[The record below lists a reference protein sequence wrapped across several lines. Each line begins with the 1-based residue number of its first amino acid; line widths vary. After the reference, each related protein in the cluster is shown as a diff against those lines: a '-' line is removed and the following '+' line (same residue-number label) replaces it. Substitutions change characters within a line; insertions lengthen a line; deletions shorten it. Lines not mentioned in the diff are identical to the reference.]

1 MAFDLGFV
9 VVIVRSDIATGVRG
23 RKTYVILG
31 CERGGKYRKYKADA
45 VASVYGTRK
54 CECPFR
60 LKGKSCSDGAGWVLK
75 VMCGHHNH
83 ELAETLVGYPYAG
96 RLNTSEKSL
105 LVDMTKSKV
114 TPANILLTLK
124 QNNDRNVT
132 TIKQIYNARHAYKR
146 SLRGSRTELQQ
157 LMMLLDRDKYIHWS
171 RCADDSKV
179 VTDLYRLPLLE
190 IVGMTSTGLTFSA
203 AFAFLSTER
212 QSNFTW
218 ALEKL
223 KGLFLTSEGGPKVIV
238 TDRDL
243 ALMNAISSVFP
254 ESYKMLCRF
263 HILKNVKAKCKMLV
277 HSTEVWEV
285 LMDAW
290 ENVMDCAYESLFAE
304 YVNGFEYAS
313 RSWPL
318 FFEYVNQNWIIPYST
333 YFVKFWT
340 NKVMHLGNTTTNRT
354 ESAHW
359 SLKKVLGNSMGDLCS
374 CWDSI
379 HNVIILQHNK
389 IKASFESSV
398 LLRSDYFKGYIYREL
413 IGRVSRY
420 ALDLI
425 AKELKIVQQ
434 IGLDSSKC
442 GCVLRRTFGVPCACE
457 LARYDPRMIPIGEFH
472 IMWRRLHFSN
482 VELNETKPQL
492 SIKDELKQVEERF
505 NEVNIGGKVT
515 IKQKLLEI
523 VCPTLTSMVPPL
535 HKVKTK
541 GANKRK
547 VKRSERSTTRDPSY
561 FEYVDAFHSTI
572 ESSSVRS
579 KLQSKPKAINKRR
592 VPMIDQ
598 FHSTTHPFIVDVDDV
613 VADGHC
619 GYRCIAALLGL
630 GEDSWPVVRNELYK
644 ELSSWRDEYASLV
657 GGYDRL
663 EELRTSLLANKS
675 KWMTLPDIGYAIAN
689 RYNVILVCLSYSQSY
704 TIFPLRSTPPSD
716 ITQHRLICIGHV
728 HGCHFVQVKLQ
739 EGCSL
744 PTVNIM
750 SSTHCYP
757 EARAWSSIYTSRMHA
772 FEQLMDITTSYVD
785 LGDS

>member
-1 MAFDLGFV
+1 MTFDLGFV

-60 LKGKSCSDGAGWVLK
+60 LKGKPCSDGAGWVLK

-83 ELAETLVGYPYAG
+83 ELAETLVGHPYAG
-96 RLNTSEKSL
+96 
-105 LVDMTKSKV
+105 
-114 TPANILLTLK
+114 
-124 QNNDRNVT
+124 
-132 TIKQIYNARHAYKR
+132 
-146 SLRGSRTELQQ
+146 
-157 LMMLLDRDKYIHWS
+157 
-171 RCADDSKV
+171 
-179 VTDLYRLPLLE
+179 
-190 IVGMTSTGLTFSA
+190 
-203 AFAFLSTER
+203 
-212 QSNFTW
+212 
-218 ALEKL
+218 
-223 KGLFLTSEGGPKVIV
+223 
-238 TDRDL
+238 
-243 ALMNAISSVFP
+243 
-254 ESYKMLCRF
+254 
-263 HILKNVKAKCKMLV
+263 
-277 HSTEVWEV
+277 
-285 LMDAW
+285 
-290 ENVMDCAYESLFAE
+290 
-304 YVNGFEYAS
+304 

-318 FFEYVNQNWIIPYST
+318 FFEYVNQTWIIPYNT

-340 NKVMHLGNTTTNRT
+340 NKVMHLGNTTTNRA

-389 IKASFESSV
+389 IKASFESSL
-398 LLRSDYFKGYIYREL
+398 LLRSDHFKGYIYREL

-472 IMWRRLHFSN
+472 IMWRRLHFLN

-505 NEVNIGGKVT
+505 NEVDIGGKVT

-541 GANKRK
+541 GAQKSK

-579 KLQSKPKAINKRR
+579 KLQSKPKAMKKRR

-598 FHSTTHPFIVDVDDV
+598 FHSTTHPFIVDVVDV

-644 ELSSWRDEYASLV
+644 ELSAWRDEYASLV
-657 GGYDRL
+657 RGYDRL
-663 EELRTSLLANKS
+663 EELRTSLLVQSLSAANKS

-689 RYNVILVCLSYSQSY
+689 RYNV
-704 TIFPLRSTPPSD
+704 
-716 ITQHRLICIGHV
+716 
-728 HGCHFVQVKLQ
+728 KLQ
-739 EGCSL
+739 EGCPL
-744 PTVNIM
+744 PMVNIM
-750 SSTHCYP
+750 SSTHGYP

>member
-60 LKGKSCSDGAGWVLK
+60 LKGKPCSDGAGWVLK

-83 ELAETLVGYPYAG
+83 ELAETLVGHPYAG

-105 LVDMTKSKV
+105 LVDMTK
-114 TPANILLTLK
+114 
-124 QNNDRNVT
+124 R
-132 TIKQIYNARHAYKR
+132 
-146 SLRGSRTELQQ
+146 
-157 LMMLLDRDKYIHWS
+157 
-171 RCADDSKV
+171 
-179 VTDLYRLPLLE
+179 
-190 IVGMTSTGLTFSA
+190 LTFSA

-254 ESYKMLCRF
+254 ESYQMLCRF

-290 ENVMDCAYESLFAE
+290 ENVMDCADESLFAE

-340 NKVMHLGNTTTNRT
+340 NKVMHLGNTTTNRA

-505 NEVNIGGKVT
+505 NEVDISGKVT

-523 VCPTLTSMVPPL
+523 
-535 HKVKTK
+535 
-541 GANKRK
+541 
-547 VKRSERSTTRDPSY
+547 
-561 FEYVDAFHSTI
+561 I
-572 ESSSVRS
+572 
-579 KLQSKPKAINKRR
+579 
-592 VPMIDQ
+592 
-598 FHSTTHPFIVDVDDV
+598 
-613 VADGHC
+613 
-619 GYRCIAALLGL
+619 
-630 GEDSWPVVRNELYK
+630 
-644 ELSSWRDEYASLV
+644 
-657 GGYDRL
+657 
-663 EELRTSLLANKS
+663 
-675 KWMTLPDIGYAIAN
+675 
-689 RYNVILVCLSYSQSY
+689 
-704 TIFPLRSTPPSD
+704 
-716 ITQHRLICIGHV
+716 
-728 HGCHFVQVKLQ
+728 
-739 EGCSL
+739 
-744 PTVNIM
+744 
-750 SSTHCYP
+750 
-757 EARAWSSIYTSRMHA
+757 
-772 FEQLMDITTSYVD
+772 
-785 LGDS
+785 

>member
-1 MAFDLGFV
+1 MAYDLGFV

-23 RKTYVILG
+23 RKTFVILG

-60 LKGKSCSDGAGWVLK
+60 LKGKPCSDGAGWVLK

-83 ELAETLVGYPYAG
+83 ELAETLVGHPYAG

-105 LVDMTKSKV
+105 L
-114 TPANILLTLK
+114 
-124 QNNDRNVT
+124 
-132 TIKQIYNARHAYKR
+132 
-146 SLRGSRTELQQ
+146 
-157 LMMLLDRDKYIHWS
+157 DKYIHWS
-171 RCADDSKV
+171 RCADDSEV
-179 VTDLYRLPLLE
+179 VTDLFWTHPD
-190 IVGMTSTGLTFSA
+190 A
-203 AFAFLSTER
+203 
-212 QSNFTW
+212 
-218 ALEKL
+218 L

-238 TDRDL
+238 IDRDL
-243 ALMNAISSVFP
+243 ALMNAIANVFP
-254 ESYKMLCRF
+254 ESYQMLCRF

-290 ENVMDCAYESLFAE
+290 ENVMDCVDESLFAE
-304 YVNGFEYAS
+304 YVNGFQYAS
-313 RSWPL
+313 SSWPL
-318 FFEYVNQNWIIPYST
+318 FFEYVNQTWIIPYST

-340 NKVMHLGNTTTNRT
+340 NKVMHLGNTTTNRA

-374 CWDSI
+374 CWDNI
-379 HNVIILQHNK
+379 HNVIIVQHNK
-389 IKASFESSV
+389 IKASFESS
-398 LLRSDYFKGYIYREL
+398 LLLTSDHFKGYTYREL

-434 IGLDSSKC
+434 IGLNSSK
-442 GCVLRRTFGVPCACE
+442 
-457 LARYDPRMIPIGEFH
+457 
-472 IMWRRLHFSN
+472 LHFSN
-482 VELNETKPQL
+482 VELNETEPQL

-505 NEVNIGGKVT
+505 NEVDVGGKVT

-523 VCPTLTSMVPPL
+523 VCPTLTSMVPLL

-541 GANKRK
+541 GAQKSK

-572 ESSSVRS
+572 ESSSMRS
-579 KLQSKPKAINKRR
+579 KLQSKPKAMKKRR

-598 FHSTTHPFIVDVDDV
+598 FHSTTHPFIVDVVDV

-644 ELSSWRDEYASLV
+644 ELSAWRDEYASLV

-663 EELRTSLLANKS
+663 EELRNSLLVQSLSTANMS

-689 RYNVILVCLSYSQSY
+689 RYNVILVCLSYSQNY

-739 EGCSL
+739 EGCPL
-744 PTVNIM
+744 PTVNII

-785 LGDS
+785 LSDS

>member
-1 MAFDLGFV
+1 MAYDLGFV

-23 RKTYVILG
+23 RKTFVILG

-60 LKGKSCSDGAGWVLK
+60 LKGKPCSDGAGWVLK

-83 ELAETLVGYPYAG
+83 ELAETLVGHPYAG

-105 LVDMTKSKV
+105 LVDMTK
-114 TPANILLTLK
+114 
-124 QNNDRNVT
+124 R
-132 TIKQIYNARHAYKR
+132 
-146 SLRGSRTELQQ
+146 
-157 LMMLLDRDKYIHWS
+157 
-171 RCADDSKV
+171 
-179 VTDLYRLPLLE
+179 
-190 IVGMTSTGLTFSA
+190 LTFSA

-243 ALMNAISSVFP
+243 ALMNAISIVFP
-254 ESYKMLCRF
+254 ESYQMLCRF

-290 ENVMDCAYESLFAE
+290 ENVMDCADESLFAE
-304 YVNGFEYAS
+304 YVNGFQYAS
-313 RSWPL
+313 SSWPL
-318 FFEYVNQNWIIPYST
+318 FFEYVNQTWIIPYNT

-340 NKVMHLGNTTTNRT
+340 NKVMHLGNTTTN
-354 ESAHW
+354 
-359 SLKKVLGNSMGDLCS
+359 
-374 CWDSI
+374 SI

-389 IKASFESSV
+389 IKASFESNL
-398 LLRSDYFKGYIYREL
+398 LLRSDHFKGYIYREL

-505 NEVNIGGKVT
+505 NEVDIGGKVT

-541 GANKRK
+541 GAQKSK

-579 KLQSKPKAINKRR
+579 KLQSKPKAMKKRR

-598 FHSTTHPFIVDVDDV
+598 FHSTTHPFIVDVVDV

-644 ELSSWRDEYASLV
+644 ELSAWRDEYASLV

-663 EELRTSLLANKS
+663 EELRTSLLVKSLSAANMS

-689 RYNVILVCLSYSQSY
+689 RYNV
-704 TIFPLRSTPPSD
+704 
-716 ITQHRLICIGHV
+716 
-728 HGCHFVQVKLQ
+728 KLQ
-739 EGCSL
+739 EGCPL

-757 EARAWSSIYTSRMHA
+757 EARAWSSIYTSRMRA

>member
-1 MAFDLGFV
+1 
-9 VVIVRSDIATGVRG
+9 
-23 RKTYVILG
+23 
-31 CERGGKYRKYKADA
+31 
-45 VASVYGTRK
+45 
-54 CECPFR
+54 
-60 LKGKSCSDGAGWVLK
+60 
-75 VMCGHHNH
+75 MCGHHNH
-83 ELAETLVGYPYAG
+83 ELAETLVGHPYAG

-146 SLRGSRTELQQ
+146 SLRGSITELQQ

-179 VTDLYRLPLLE
+179 VTDLFWTHPDAVKLLNSFNVVFMMDYTYKTNRYRLPLLE

-254 ESYKMLCRF
+254 ESYQMLCRF

-290 ENVMDCAYESLFAE
+290 ENVMDCADESLFAE

-340 NKVMHLGNTTTNRT
+340 NKVMHLGNTTTNRYVVM
-354 ESAHW
+354 
-359 SLKKVLGNSMGDLCS
+359 LFYL
-374 CWDSI
+374 
-379 HNVIILQHNK
+379 
-389 IKASFESSV
+389 
-398 LLRSDYFKGYIYREL
+398 
-413 IGRVSRY
+413 
-420 ALDLI
+420 
-425 AKELKIVQQ
+425 
-434 IGLDSSKC
+434 
-442 GCVLRRTFGVPCACE
+442 
-457 LARYDPRMIPIGEFH
+457 
-472 IMWRRLHFSN
+472 
-482 VELNETKPQL
+482 
-492 SIKDELKQVEERF
+492 
-505 NEVNIGGKVT
+505 
-515 IKQKLLEI
+515 
-523 VCPTLTSMVPPL
+523 
-535 HKVKTK
+535 
-541 GANKRK
+541 
-547 VKRSERSTTRDPSY
+547 

-572 ESSSVRS
+572 EYSSVRS

-598 FHSTTHPFIVDVDDV
+598 FHSTTHPFIVDVVDV

-663 EELRTSLLANKS
+663 EELRTSLLVQSLSAANKS

-739 EGCSL
+739 ECCPL

>member
-1 MAFDLGFV
+1 MTYDLGFV

-23 RKTYVILG
+23 RKMFVILG
-31 CERGGKYRKYKADA
+31 CERGEKYRKYKADA

-60 LKGKSCSDGAGWVLK
+60 LKGKPCSDGAGWVLK

-83 ELAETLVGYPYAG
+83 ELAETLVGHPYAG
-96 RLNTSEKSL
+96 R
-105 LVDMTKSKV
+105 
-114 TPANILLTLK
+114 
-124 QNNDRNVT
+124 
-132 TIKQIYNARHAYKR
+132 
-146 SLRGSRTELQQ
+146 
-157 LMMLLDRDKYIHWS
+157 
-171 RCADDSKV
+171 
-179 VTDLYRLPLLE
+179 YRLSLLE
-190 IVGMTSTGLTFSA
+190 IGGMTSTGLTFSA
-203 AFAFLSTER
+203 TFAFLSTER

-238 TDRDL
+238 TDQDL
-243 ALMNAISSVFP
+243 ALMNAIANVFP
-254 ESYKMLCRF
+254 KSYKMLCRF

-277 HSTEVWEV
+277 HSIEVWEV

-290 ENVMDCAYESLFAE
+290 ENVMDCDDESLFAE
-304 YVNGFEYAS
+304 YVNGFQYAS
-313 RSWPL
+313 SSWPL
-318 FFEYVNQNWIIPYST
+318 FFEYA
-333 YFVKFWT
+333 
-340 NKVMHLGNTTTNRT
+340 

-359 SLKKVLGNSMGDLCS
+359 SLNNVLDNSMGDLCS
-374 CWDSI
+374 WWDNI

-389 IKASFESSV
+389 IKASFESS
-398 LLRSDYFKGYIYREL
+398 LLLTSDHFKGYRYTEL

-442 GCVLRRTFGVPCACE
+442 GCVLTRTFGVPCACE

-482 VELNETKPQL
+482 VELNETEPQL

-505 NEVNIGGKVT
+505 NEVDIGGKVT
-515 IKQKLLEI
+515 IKQKSLEI
-523 VCPTLTSMVPPL
+523 VCPTLTSMFPPL

-541 GANKRK
+541 GAQKSK
-547 VKRSERSTTRDPSY
+547 VQRSERSTTRDPSY

-572 ESSSVRS
+572 ESSYVRS
-579 KLQSKPKAINKRR
+579 KLQSKPKAVKKRR
-592 VPMIDQ
+592 VPLIDQ
-598 FHSTTHPFIVDVDDV
+598 FHSTTHPFIVDVVDV

-630 GEDSWPVVRNELYK
+630 GEDSWPIIMNELYK
-644 ELSSWRDEYASLV
+644 EHRAWRDEYASLV

-663 EELRTSLLANKS
+663 EELRNSLLVQSLSAANMN
-675 KWMTLPDIGYAIAN
+675 KWMTLPDIGYTIAN
-689 RYNVILVCLSYSQSY
+689 RYNVILVCLSYSQNY
-704 TIFPLRSTPPSD
+704 TIFPLCSTPPSD

-728 HGCHFVQVKLQ
+728 HGCHFVQV
-739 EGCSL
+739 
-744 PTVNIM
+744 
-750 SSTHCYP
+750 
-757 EARAWSSIYTSRMHA
+757 
-772 FEQLMDITTSYVD
+772 
-785 LGDS
+785 

>member
-1 MAFDLGFV
+1 MTFDLGFV

-31 CERGGKYRKYKADA
+31 CKRGGKYRKYKADA

-83 ELAETLVGYPYAG
+83 ELAETLVGHPYAG

-171 RCADDSKV
+171 RCADDSEV

-254 ESYKMLCRF
+254 ESYQMLCRF

-290 ENVMDCAYESLFAE
+290 ENVMDCADESLFVE
-304 YVNGFEYAS
+304 YVNGFQYVS

-318 FFEYVNQNWIIPYST
+318 FFEYVNQTWIIPYST

-340 NKVMHLGNTTTNRT
+340 NKVMHLGNTTTNRA

-389 IKASFESSV
+389 IKASFESSL
-398 LLRSDYFKGYIYREL
+398 LLRSDHFKGYIYREL

-442 GCVLRRTFGVPCACE
+442 GCVLRHTFGVPCACE

-505 NEVNIGGKVT
+505 NEVDIGGKVT

-541 GANKRK
+541 GAQKSK
-547 VKRSERSTTRDPSY
+547 VKRSE
-561 FEYVDAFHSTI
+561 
-572 ESSSVRS
+572 
-579 KLQSKPKAINKRR
+579 RR

-598 FHSTTHPFIVDVDDV
+598 FHSATHPFIVDIVDV

-644 ELSSWRDEYASLV
+644 ELSAWRDEYASLV

-663 EELRTSLLANKS
+663 EELRTSLL
-675 KWMTLPDIGYAIAN
+675 
-689 RYNVILVCLSYSQSY
+689 V
-704 TIFPLRSTPPSD
+704 
-716 ITQHRLICIGHV
+716 
-728 HGCHFVQVKLQ
+728 
-739 EGCSL
+739 
-744 PTVNIM
+744 
-750 SSTHCYP
+750 
-757 EARAWSSIYTSRMHA
+757 
-772 FEQLMDITTSYVD
+772 
-785 LGDS
+785 

>member
-23 RKTYVILG
+23 RKTYVKLG

-60 LKGKSCSDGAGWVLK
+60 LKGKPCSDGVGWVLK

-83 ELAETLVGYPYAG
+83 ELAETLVGHPYAG

-171 RCADDSKV
+171 R
-179 VTDLYRLPLLE
+179 YRLPLLE

-254 ESYKMLCRF
+254 ESYQMLCRF

-290 ENVMDCAYESLFAE
+290 ENVMDCADESLFAE

-318 FFEYVNQNWIIPYST
+318 FFEYVNQNLIIPYST

-340 NKVMHLGNTTTNRT
+340 NKVMHLGNTTTNRA

-359 SLKKVLGNSMGDLCS
+359 SLKKVLGNSMGDL
-374 CWDSI
+374 
-379 HNVIILQHNK
+379 
-389 IKASFESSV
+389 
-398 LLRSDYFKGYIYREL
+398 EL

-505 NEVNIGGKVT
+505 NEVDIGGKVT

-541 GANKRK
+541 GAQKSK

-579 KLQSKPKAINKRR
+579 KLQSKPKAMKKRR

-598 FHSTTHPFIVDVDDV
+598 FHSTTHPFIVDVVDV

-644 ELSSWRDEYASLV
+644 ELSAWRDDYASLV

-663 EELRTSLLANKS
+663 EELRSSLLVQS
-675 KWMTLPDIGYAIAN
+675 
-689 RYNVILVCLSYSQSY
+689 LSAVS
-704 TIFPLRSTPPSD
+704 
-716 ITQHRLICIGHV
+716 V
-728 HGCHFVQVKLQ
+728 
-739 EGCSL
+739 
-744 PTVNIM
+744 
-750 SSTHCYP
+750 
-757 EARAWSSIYTSRMHA
+757 SRFM
-772 FEQLMDITTSYVD
+772 
-785 LGDS
+785 

>member
-1 MAFDLGFV
+1 MTYDLGFV

-23 RKTYVILG
+23 RKTFVILG
-31 CERGGKYRKYKADA
+31 CEREGKYKKYKADA

-60 LKGKSCSDGAGWVLK
+60 LKGKPCSDGAGWVLK

-83 ELAETLVGYPYAG
+83 ELAETLVGHPYAG

-171 RCADDSKV
+171 RCADDSEV

-203 AFAFLSTER
+203 TFAFLSTER

-223 KGLFLTSEGGPKVIV
+223 KGLLLTSKGGPKVIV

-243 ALMNAISSVFP
+243 ALMNAIANVFP
-254 ESYKMLCRF
+254 ESYQMLCRF
-263 HILKNVKAKCKMLV
+263 HILKN
-277 HSTEVWEV
+277 T
-285 LMDAW
+285 
-290 ENVMDCAYESLFAE
+290 
-304 YVNGFEYAS
+304 
-313 RSWPL
+313 
-318 FFEYVNQNWIIPYST
+318 WIIPYNT

-340 NKVMHLGNTTTNRT
+340 NKVMHLGNTTTNRA

-374 CWDSI
+374 CWDNI

-389 IKASFESSV
+389 IKASFESS
-398 LLRSDYFKGYIYREL
+398 LLLTSDHFKGYRYREL
-413 IGRVSRY
+413 IGCVSRF

-434 IGLDSSKC
+434 IGLNSSKC
-442 GCVLRRTFGVPCACE
+442 GCILRRTFGVPCAFE

-482 VELNETKPQL
+482 VELNETEPQL

-505 NEVNIGGKVT
+505 NVVDVGGKVT

-541 GANKRK
+541 GAQKSK
-547 VKRSERSTTRDPSY
+547 VK
-561 FEYVDAFHSTI
+561 
-572 ESSSVRS
+572 
-579 KLQSKPKAINKRR
+579 
-592 VPMIDQ
+592 
-598 FHSTTHPFIVDVDDV
+598 
-613 VADGHC
+613 
-619 GYRCIAALLGL
+619 
-630 GEDSWPVVRNELYK
+630 
-644 ELSSWRDEYASLV
+644 
-657 GGYDRL
+657 
-663 EELRTSLLANKS
+663 
-675 KWMTLPDIGYAIAN
+675 
-689 RYNVILVCLSYSQSY
+689 
-704 TIFPLRSTPPSD
+704 
-716 ITQHRLICIGHV
+716 
-728 HGCHFVQVKLQ
+728 
-739 EGCSL
+739 
-744 PTVNIM
+744 
-750 SSTHCYP
+750 
-757 EARAWSSIYTSRMHA
+757 
-772 FEQLMDITTSYVD
+772 
-785 LGDS
+785 

>member
-60 LKGKSCSDGAGWVLK
+60 LKGKPCSDGAGWVLK

-83 ELAETLVGYPYAG
+83 ELAETLVGHPYAG

-218 ALEKL
+218 ALEKM

-254 ESYKMLCRF
+254 ESYQMLCRF

-290 ENVMDCAYESLFAE
+290 ENVMDCADESLFAE

-318 FFEYVNQNWIIPYST
+318 FFEYVNQTWIIPYST

-340 NKVMHLGNTTTNRT
+340 NKVMHLGNTTTNRA

-374 CWDSI
+374 CWDNI

-389 IKASFESSV
+389 IKASFESSL

-457 LARYDPRMIPIGEFH
+457 LARYDPRMIPI
-472 IMWRRLHFSN
+472 
-482 VELNETKPQL
+482 
-492 SIKDELKQVEERF
+492 DELKQVEERF
-505 NEVNIGGKVT
+505 NEVDIGGKVT

-541 GANKRK
+541 GAQKSK
-547 VKRSERSTTRDPSY
+547 VKRSERSTMRDPSY

-579 KLQSKPKAINKRR
+579 KLQSKPKAMKKRR

-598 FHSTTHPFIVDVDDV
+598 FHSTTHPFIVDVVDV
-613 VADGHC
+613 VVDGHC

-644 ELSSWRDEYASLV
+644 ELSAWRDEYASLV

-663 EELRTSLLANKS
+663 EELRSSLLVQSLSAANTT

-689 RYNVILVCLSYSQSY
+689 RYNVILVCLSYSQNY

-739 EGCSL
+739 EGCPL

-757 EARAWSSIYTSRMHA
+757 EARAWTSIYTSRMHA

>member
-1 MAFDLGFV
+1 MTYDLGFV
-9 VVIVRSDIATGVRG
+9 VVIVRSDIATGVQG
-23 RKTYVILG
+23 RKTFVILG

-60 LKGKSCSDGAGWVLK
+60 LKDKPCLDGAGWVLK

-83 ELAETLVGYPYAG
+83 ELAETLVGHHYAG

-105 LVDMTKSKV
+105 LVDMTK
-114 TPANILLTLK
+114 
-124 QNNDRNVT
+124 R
-132 TIKQIYNARHAYKR
+132 
-146 SLRGSRTELQQ
+146 
-157 LMMLLDRDKYIHWS
+157 
-171 RCADDSKV
+171 
-179 VTDLYRLPLLE
+179 
-190 IVGMTSTGLTFSA
+190 LTFSTT
-203 AFAFLSTER
+203 FAFLSTER

-223 KGLFLTSEGGPKVIV
+223 KCLFLTSEGGPKVIV

-243 ALMNAISSVFP
+243 ALMNVIANVFP
-254 ESYKMLCRF
+254 ESYQMLCRF
-263 HILKNVKAKCKMLV
+263 HILKNVKAKCKILV

-290 ENVMDCAYESLFAE
+290 ENVMDCADESLFAD
-304 YVNGFEYAS
+304 
-313 RSWPL
+313 
-318 FFEYVNQNWIIPYST
+318 T
-333 YFVKFWT
+333 YFVKFWA
-340 NKVMHLGNTTTNRT
+340 NKVMHLGNTTTNRA

-374 CWDSI
+374 CWDNI

-389 IKASFESSV
+389 IKASFESS
-398 LLRSDYFKGYIYREL
+398 LLLTSDHFKGCRYREL

-442 GCVLRRTFGVPCACE
+442 GCVLRRTFSVPCACE
-457 LARYDPRMIPIGEFH
+457 LARYNPRMIPIGEFH

-482 VELNETKPQL
+482 VELNETEPQL
-492 SIKDELKQVEERF
+492 SIKDELKQIEERF

-541 GANKRK
+541 GAQKSK

-579 KLQSKPKAINKRR
+579 KLQSKPKAMKKRR

-598 FHSTTHPFIVDVDDV
+598 FHSTTHPFIVDVVDV

-619 GYRCIAALLGL
+619 GYRCIVALLGL
-630 GEDSWPVVRNELYK
+630 GEDSWPVIRNELYK
-644 ELSSWRDEYASLV
+644 ELSA
-657 GGYDRL
+657 
-663 EELRTSLLANKS
+663 
-675 KWMTLPDIGYAIAN
+675 
-689 RYNVILVCLSYSQSY
+689 
-704 TIFPLRSTPPSD
+704 
-716 ITQHRLICIGHV
+716 
-728 HGCHFVQVKLQ
+728 
-739 EGCSL
+739 
-744 PTVNIM
+744 
-750 SSTHCYP
+750 
-757 EARAWSSIYTSRMHA
+757 
-772 FEQLMDITTSYVD
+772 
-785 LGDS
+785 

>member
-1 MAFDLGFV
+1 MAYDLGFV

-23 RKTYVILG
+23 RKTFVILG
-31 CERGGKYRKYKADA
+31 CERRGKYRKYKADA

-60 LKGKSCSDGAGWVLK
+60 LKGKPCSDGVGWVLK

-83 ELAETLVGYPYAG
+83 ELAETLVGHPYAG

-157 LMMLLDRDKYIHWS
+157 LMMLLDRDKYINWS
-171 RCADDSKV
+171 RCADDSEV
-179 VTDLYRLPLLE
+179 VTNLYRLPLLE

-203 AFAFLSTER
+203 AFAFLFTER

-243 ALMNAISSVFP
+243 ALMNAIANVFP
-254 ESYKMLCRF
+254 ESYQMLCRF

-290 ENVMDCAYESLFAE
+290 ENVMDCADESLFAE
-304 YVNGFEYAS
+304 YVNGFQYAS
-313 RSWPL
+313 SSWPL
-318 FFEYVNQNWIIPYST
+318 FFEYVNQNWIIPA
-333 YFVKFWT
+333 
-340 NKVMHLGNTTTNRT
+340 

-374 CWDSI
+374 CWDNI

-389 IKASFESSV
+389 IKASFESS
-398 LLRSDYFKGYIYREL
+398 LLLTSDHFKGYIYREL

-425 AKELKIVQQ
+425 AQELKIVQQ
-434 IGLDSSKC
+434 IGLNSSKC

-482 VELNETKPQL
+482 VELNETEPQL

-505 NEVNIGGKVT
+505 NEADVGGKVT

-541 GANKRK
+541 GAQISK
-547 VKRSERSTTRDPSY
+547 VKRNERSTTRDPSY

-572 ESSSVRS
+572 ESSSMRS
-579 KLQSKPKAINKRR
+579 KLQSNPKPMKKRR

-598 FHSTTHPFIVDVDDV
+598 FHSTTHPFIVDVVDV

-630 GEDSWPVVRNELYK
+630 GEDSWPVIRNELYK
-644 ELSSWRDEYASLV
+644 ELSAWRDEYASLV

-663 EELRTSLLANKS
+663 EELRNSLLANMN

-689 RYNVILVCLSYSQSY
+689 RCNVILVCLSYSQNY

-716 ITQHRLICIGHV
+716 ITQHCLICIGHV

-739 EGCSL
+739 EGCPL
-744 PTVNIM
+744 PMVNIM

-757 EARAWSSIYTSRMHA
+757 EA
-772 FEQLMDITTSYVD
+772 
-785 LGDS
+785 

>member
-1 MAFDLGFV
+1 
-9 VVIVRSDIATGVRG
+9 
-23 RKTYVILG
+23 
-31 CERGGKYRKYKADA
+31 
-45 VASVYGTRK
+45 
-54 CECPFR
+54 
-60 LKGKSCSDGAGWVLK
+60 
-75 VMCGHHNH
+75 MCGHHNH
-83 ELAETLVGYPYAG
+83 ELAETLVGHPYAG

-146 SLRGSRTELQQ
+146 SLRGSITELQQ

-179 VTDLYRLPLLE
+179 VTDLFWTHPDAVKLLNSFNVVFMMDYTYKTNRYRLPLLE

-254 ESYKMLCRF
+254 ESYQMLCRF

-290 ENVMDCAYESLFAE
+290 ENVMDCADESLFAE

-340 NKVMHLGNTTTNRT
+340 NKVMHLGNTTTNR
-354 ESAHW
+354 
-359 SLKKVLGNSMGDLCS
+359 
-374 CWDSI
+374 
-379 HNVIILQHNK
+379 
-389 IKASFESSV
+389 
-398 LLRSDYFKGYIYREL
+398 
-413 IGRVSRY
+413 
-420 ALDLI
+420 
-425 AKELKIVQQ
+425 
-434 IGLDSSKC
+434 
-442 GCVLRRTFGVPCACE
+442 
-457 LARYDPRMIPIGEFH
+457 
-472 IMWRRLHFSN
+472 
-482 VELNETKPQL
+482 
-492 SIKDELKQVEERF
+492 
-505 NEVNIGGKVT
+505 
-515 IKQKLLEI
+515 
-523 VCPTLTSMVPPL
+523 
-535 HKVKTK
+535 
-541 GANKRK
+541 
-547 VKRSERSTTRDPSY
+547 
-561 FEYVDAFHSTI
+561 
-572 ESSSVRS
+572 
-579 KLQSKPKAINKRR
+579 
-592 VPMIDQ
+592 
-598 FHSTTHPFIVDVDDV
+598 
-613 VADGHC
+613 
-619 GYRCIAALLGL
+619 CIAALLGL

-663 EELRTSLLANKS
+663 EELRTSLLVQSLSAANKS

-739 EGCSL
+739 ECCPL